1 MMPLTANDTL
11 SPEPTDRRIVWFAF
25 AGFIVLTGLLA
36 MNHVMWRDE
45 VRAFSVAIHSPSWAQ
60 LVRDLHTEGHP
71 IVWYAVLRIAYGVTH
86 SVLVLPLVALAFGI
100 GAAFLVLRYAP
111 FPIWERLLIVFGAF
125 LAYQFSVLARNY
137 GVAIM
142 LMMLACILFQ
152 KRDQRPL
159 RLGLTLAV
167 MANTSVHAAAAAFV
181 LAFLWSLDFFD
192 PTRRASLLRAGSLA
206 SLAIVLLGVVIAIV
220 SARPSP
226 DMAFAANLDTIS
238 AGTLLRKILKD
249 PGASLVGSSNA
260 DVAAVGDLPWGRI
273 GIDPAWVSRIY
284 VDLAFVWLVW
294 SLRKSW
300 KSLVTLFVAVVAFSV
315 LFRNVYTPGLRHEGL
330 LAFLLISICWIACN
344 EGQTGVAR
352 RRIAYGLIPI
362 LVTQALTLVVLIRRP
377 FIHPES
383 SAREYAAF
391 IQSKPEYRNA
401 ILMSEPDFMMET
413 MPYYVT
419 NPVYMPR
426 QREFH
431 YRVYWDRGPRRQQ
444 DLSLGQLVN
453 IADSVGCANSRPVLL
468 AITYRQVITDT
479 AGSTRLPYRP
489 AIFRW
494 NQTDRALLMSRSRR
508 VMSFLA
514 AADEDYYIFE
524 FPVRKTPACRTTG

>member
-1 MMPLTANDTL
+1 MSRAANDTL
-11 SPEPTDRRIVWFAF
+11 SPEPADRRTVWLAL
-25 AGFIVLTGLLA
+25 AGFIVLTGFLA

-45 VRAFSVAIHSPSWAQ
+45 VRALSVAIHSPSWAQ

-71 IVWYAVLRIAYGVTH
+71 IVWYAVLRIAYAVTH
-86 SVLVLPLVALAFGI
+86 SVLVLPVVALAFGVA
-100 GAAFLVLRYAP
+100 AAFLVLRYAP

-142 LMMLACILFQ
+142 LMMLACVFFS

-167 MANTSVHAAAAAFV
+167 MANTSVHAAVAALV

-192 PTRRASLLRAGSLA
+192 PARRAALLRPASLA
-206 SLAIVLLGVVIAIV
+206 SIALILIGVVIAVV

-226 DMAFAANLDTIS
+226 DMAYAASLDS
-238 AGTLLRKILKD
+238 MNAGTVLRKILKD
-249 PGASLVGSSNA
+249 PGASLAGSSNA
-260 DVAAVGDLPWGRI
+260 DVAAVGDLPWVRL
-273 GIDPAWVSRIY
+273 GINPAWVSRIY
-284 VDLAFVWLVW
+284 VDIAVLWLAW
-294 SLRKSW
+294 SLRKNW
-300 KSLVTLFVAVVAFSV
+300 KALVTLVVAILAFSV

-330 LAFLLISICWIACN
+330 LAFLFISLCWISSNDGESA
-344 EGQTGVAR
+344 TGR
-352 RRIAYGLIPI
+352 RRLAYGLIPL

-383 SAREYAAF
+383 SARAYAAF
-391 IQSKPEYRNA
+391 IQSKPAYHNA
-401 ILMSEPDFMMET
+401 ILMGEPDFMMET
-413 MPYYVT
+413 MPYYVN

-444 DLSLGQLVN
+444 DMSLGELVN
-453 IADSVGCANSRPVLL
+453 IADSVGCATDRPVLL
-468 AITYRQVITDT
+468 AIMYRRVVTDT
-479 AGSTRLPYRP
+479 AGSALLAYKP

-494 NQTDRALLMSRSRR
+494 DQADRALLMSRAKR
-508 VMSFLA
+508 VMSFLNA
-514 AADEDYYIFE
+514 VDENYYIFE
-524 FPVRKTPACRTTG
+524 FPVPKTPACRTTG